1 MEKKKVDRK
10 VVVAVWVLA
19 LFLIWELAALLIR
32 TVIPVTTPETK
43 LPYFHEVILTF
54 VTSFI
59 ELAESAWVTFV
70 NAAHG
75 FLIGTLIGCIVAL
88 VMSWSRAIEKIGFPF
103 LIVSQMIPVLG
114 LAPIIYKL
122 VGGGDQSK
130 IAISAFIS
138 FFPVAVNLLDGFNS
152 VDILRKELLYSYS
165 TAKPVTYFKLMIPSA
180 LPALFTGM
188 KIAAPRTI
196 TAAILIEMM
205 GSTEGIGVKILYAL
219 YYNGAGST
227 KFWSCIIMAAIL
239 GMLSSVVVSLLER
252 MIIPWERAMIKKGE
266 A

>member
-1 MEKKKVDRK
+1 MEKRKTDRRI
-10 VVVAVWVLA
+10 VIAVWVGI

-32 TVIPVTTPETK
+32 TVIPVPSPETK
-43 LPYFHEVILTF
+43 IPYFHDVVITF
-54 VTSFI
+54 VTGFV

-75 FLIGTLIGCIVAL
+75 FLIGTLIGCVVAL
-88 VMSWSRAIEKIGFPF
+88 VMSWSKAIEKIGFPY

-138 FFPVAVNLLDGFNS
+138 FFPVAVNLLDGFHS
-152 VDILRKELLYSYS
+152 VDVLRKELLYSYS
-165 TAKPVTYFKLMIPSA
+165 TAKPITYLKLMIPSS

-205 GSTEGIGVKILYAL
+205 GSEEGIGVKILYAL
-219 YYNGAGST
+219 YYSGAGST

-252 MIIPWERAMIKKGE
+252 LVIPWERAMIRKGE